1 MGKFILGF
9 IFIAILAS
17 TINNSLKG
25 RSEDA
30 AGAASTRPAEL
41 QIVTGKERDEI
52 VAGAVKGLVL
62 ERDKIEKVSFYSAKL
77 PRLATRVETYIAL
90 PDDKLPYARMK
101 AIYFGDDWIF
111 YDSIKV
117 MVDDQVIYK
126 NEFRRAEVA
135 RNNSGGSVWEVA
147 DYLANDVEL
156 AALNAIANSKSATIR
171 FSGSERRHDH
181 EVTKKERRDIQ
192 RVLEA
197 YALLLGQLAR
207 KAPKDPDTVPTK

>member
-9 IFIAILAS
+9 IFIAVLAS
-17 TINNSLKG
+17 MINSSLRG
-25 RSEDA
+25 RASDA
-30 AGAASTRPAEL
+30 AVTASSRPAEV

-90 PDDKLPYARMK
+90 PDGKLPYARIK
-101 AIYFGDDWIF
+101 TIYFGDDWIF

-126 NEFRRAEVA
+126 NEFRRADVA

-171 FSGSERRHDH
+171 FSGAERRHDH
-181 EVTKKERRDIQ
+181 EITKKERRDIQ

-197 YALLLGQLAR
+197 YALLSSQLAR
-207 KAPKDPDTVPTK
+207 KVPNDSSAVSVK